1 MRALLALCAFLLL
14 TVPAGASNSQTFADS
29 TGENPAA
36 PDVTSIALSNDDA
49 GLITF
54 QINVSNRPTLTQDM
68 LFWVFLDTDDNRAT
82 GDTVANGADYLIQLI
97 PGFVDL
103 FKWNGSDFVSTPS
116 ESTLVYSY
124 ASTGPTIK
132 LNASELGGV
141 KAFNFSVLAISGVT
155 FDSSG
160 LPDLTKSSADLA
172 PDPGHGMYA
181 YKVLSAV
188 KLTVVSFRIAPTPAK
203 AGKSFAA
210 TIGATENATN
220 GPIRQGTVSCRAT
233 LGGKAFAGVGA
244 GVVNGL
250 AICQWKLPRIA
261 KGKRLSGTVSVTVQ
275 GATATRTFS
284 VRVS

>member
-1 MRALLALCAFLLL
+1 VRAVVALCAFFLLA
-14 TVPAGASNSQTFADS
+14 VPAGASNSQTFADS

-54 QINVSNRPTLTQDM
+54 RIDVSNRPNLTQDM
-68 LFWVFLDTDDNRAT
+68 LFWVFLDTDGNPAT

-124 ASTGPTIK
+124 AATGPTIK

-160 LPDLTKSSADLA
+160 APDLSRSSADLA

-181 YKVLSAV
+181 YKVVTAV
-188 KLTVVSFRIAPTPAK
+188 KLTVVSFGIAPAPAK

-210 TIGATENATN
+210 TIGATESDTN
-220 GPIRQGTVSCRAT
+220 GPIEKGTVTCHAT
-233 LGGKAFAGVGA
+233 LGGRPLAGVGA

-250 AICQWKLPRIA
+250 AICQWKLPKAAR
-261 KGKRLSGTVSVTVQ
+261 GKRLSGVVSVTVQ
-275 GATATRTFS
+275 GATVTRTFS
-284 VRVS
+284 ARVA